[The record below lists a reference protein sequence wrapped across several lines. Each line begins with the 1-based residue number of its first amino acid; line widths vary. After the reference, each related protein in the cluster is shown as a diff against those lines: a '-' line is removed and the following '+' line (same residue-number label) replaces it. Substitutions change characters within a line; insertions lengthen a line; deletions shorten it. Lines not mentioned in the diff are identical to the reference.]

1 MHLAIDISLRQ
12 GAFTLEAKLDCRNSA
27 LGIFGPSG
35 SGKSTLIR
43 AIAGLV
49 KPGNGHLELNGEV
62 LFDSSNRIWV
72 PPHLRGIG
80 VVFQDARLFPHWS
93 TEKNL
98 RAGSA
103 GMESAGIFSFE
114 HIVKLLEL
122 RPLLGRSVQNLSGG
136 EKQRVALG
144 RALLAHPRLLL
155 LDEPVSG
162 LDAGL
167 KEQILPFLA
176 RVHSELHL
184 PCILVSHYLPEI
196 LQLTNRL
203 VLMKNGKICGQ
214 GSLDGLVAQRDT
226 FEMMRRSGLMS
237 TVTLM
242 VDGEPVKAGV
252 RPDEVMLANRPVEGL
267 SASHR
272 KQGAIARLIDHG
284 STILCLIDIGEERL
298 MADIAPAAVR
308 ELSLKEGS
316 PVWCF
321 IKAGGFLPLESN
333 QIVL

>member
-43 AIAGLV
+43 AIAGL
-49 KPGNGHLELNGEV
+49 
-62 LFDSSNRIWV
+62 
-72 PPHLRGIG
+72 
-80 VVFQDARLFPHWS
+80 
-93 TEKNL
+93 
-98 RAGSA
+98 
-103 GMESAGIFSFE
+103 
-114 HIVKLLEL
+114 
-122 RPLLGRSVQNLSGG
+122 
-136 EKQRVALG
+136 
-144 RALLAHPRLLL
+144 
-155 LDEPVSG
+155 
-162 LDAGL
+162 

-176 RVHSELHL
+176 RVHRELHL

-242 VDGEPVKAGV
+242 VDGEPLKAGV

-272 KQGAIARLIDHG
+272 KQGTIARLIDHS

-298 MADIAPAAVR
+298 MADITPVAVR
-308 ELSLKEGS
+308 ELGLKEGS

-321 IKAGGFLPLESN
+321 IKAGGFLPLASN